1 MIGLFILLELA
12 FSTENVTTGT
22 QKNSNQGQE
31 TLADKYLREFDKLK
45 TQGQK
50 YQAIIWA
57 LTELA
62 TLIDSAATRYE
73 IEYEI
78 GAHLHTVLNS
88 VDVRDREMKKQFQE
102 LQSEVDNLKSDID
115 KLVNDTRN
123 ELQESMKSVRKDIIS
138 SLRKIVTES
147 IEKNRGIADQVNKK
161 VKGAVGQYKKSSTT
175 QAVTYFIGFQILLF
189 LCIYLYSKYVQQI
202 RLN

>member
-1 MIGLFILLELA
+1 MLVISLFLFH
-12 FSTENVTTGT
+12 FSLSVAANQKGGGDSGENVED
-22 QKNSNQGQE
+22 S
-31 TLADKYLREFDKLK
+31 LADKYLKEFDKLK

-62 TLIDSAATRYE
+62 TIIDSAATRYE

-78 GAHLHTVLNS
+78 GAKLHTVLNS

-102 LQSEVDNLKSDID
+102 LQTEVDQLKTDID
-115 KLVNDTRN
+115 TIVNSTRV
-123 ELQESMKSVRKDIIS
+123 ELQESMKTVRKDIIS

-147 IEKNRGIADQVNKK
+147 IEKNRGIADQVNKN
-161 VKGAVGQYKKSSTT
+161 VKGAVGQYKKSTTT
-175 QAVTYFIGFQILLF
+175 QSISYFIGFQILLF
-189 LCIYLYSKYVQQI
+189 LCLYLCSKYIQQL
-202 RLN
+202 RL